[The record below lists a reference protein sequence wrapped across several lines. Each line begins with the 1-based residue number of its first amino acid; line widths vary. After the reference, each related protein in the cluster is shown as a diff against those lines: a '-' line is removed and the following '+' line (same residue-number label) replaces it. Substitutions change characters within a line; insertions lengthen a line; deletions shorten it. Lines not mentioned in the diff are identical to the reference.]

1 MKRCRPE
8 GERFTRWWIGFGQDG
23 RANQALGGVLALV
36 CLTVALVGVPRL
48 RIYGHDIFIALDG
61 AWRVVNG
68 QRPAIDFFAQ
78 MGPAYYLLHA
88 AGLRLAGNA
97 AIGLG
102 YSSTIAVA
110 VLSVWSFVLLRR
122 RMRPAPFFLACVFLA
137 LLTAAP
143 FPLGHSPWQTSFSMK
158 HNRYG
163 FALTALVLLESFLP
177 DDGLEGKR
185 PFWGGFSTG
194 LAAALLLFLKTSFG
208 LVGLTL
214 AAVSLAF
221 RRSGL
226 NRLAGMAA
234 GLGVFSLP
242 MLVYLRFDVPA
253 LTAEFR
259 TLVSARDQGTG
270 GYALAKV
277 LYFDRFEIAPYLLLA
292 LLVCLLPG
300 VRMRRAL
307 TLALVVVMAV
317 LAGGMLM
324 VTNTSQHYAVPLL
337 GAAALVL
344 MNEATEASRSKED
357 WIAAMPPLALGLMLV
372 GMPASLDAG
381 GLLFAVKDKFAGSE
395 PGYQLEAPHLAG
407 LEFVSCREKVFG
419 YPCSPND
426 NGAAFVRYTQ
436 EGMDLIRANSDP
448 GESVRGMGM
457 SNPFS
462 YGMLRRSARGGTVIL
477 QGGHNVRWDA
487 MPPLMQLIGDA
498 ALLLIPKF
506 EASERNTLAA
516 ILGRYPD
523 LLGGTFIQ
531 VAESENWILYRRR
544 K

>member
-1 MKRCRPE
+1 MQPQ
-8 GERFTRWWIGFGQDG
+8 GERFTMWWIGFGREG
-23 RANQALGGVLALV
+23 RSSQALGGVLALV
-36 CLTVALVGVPRL
+36 CLAVALVGVPRL

-61 AWRVVNG
+61 AWRLVNG
-68 QRPAIDFFAQ
+68 QRPAVDFFAQ

-102 YSSTIAVA
+102 YGSTIAVT
-110 VLSVWSFVLLRR
+110 VVSVWSFVLLRR
-122 RMRPAPFFLACVFLA
+122 LMRPAPFFLACLFLA

-177 DDGLEGKR
+177 DDGLDGKR
-185 PFWGGFSTG
+185 LFWGGFSTG

-208 LVGLTL
+208 LVGATL
-214 AAVSLAF
+214 AAVSLVF
-221 RRSGL
+221 RRMGL
-226 NRLAGMAA
+226 NRVAGMAA
-234 GLGVFSLP
+234 GLSIFSLP

-253 LTAEFR
+253 LIGETR
-259 TLVSARDQGTG
+259 TLVSARGEGTG
-270 GYALAKV
+270 VYALAKI
-277 LYFDRFEIAPYLLLA
+277 LFFDRFEIVPYLLLA
-292 LLVCLLPG
+292 MLVCLLPG
-300 VRMRRAL
+300 VRLLRAL

-324 VTNTSQHYAVPLL
+324 VTNTSQHYGVPLL

-344 MNEATEASRSKED
+344 MNEAAEASRSKKD

-372 GMPASLDAG
+372 GMPAILDAG
-381 GLLFAVKDKFAGSE
+381 GLLFAVKDKFVGSE
-395 PGYQLEAPHLAG
+395 PAYRLEAPHLAG
-407 LEFVSCREKVFG
+407 LEFVSCREQEFG
-419 YPCSPND
+419 YPCAPND

-462 YGMLRRSARGGTVIL
+462 YGLLRRPTRGGTVIF
-477 QGGHNVRWDA
+477 QGGHNMRLDA

-516 ILGRYPD
+516 ILERYPD

-531 VAESENWILYRRR
+531 VAESKNWILYRRR
-544 K
+544 R